1 MSVIPLSDQ
10 VDTAAIFIT
19 SLKLYKFS
27 EKIKSLFYSVATE
40 TQNVNRFKERCI
52 DTIKI
57 LTPGFSAPEEELS
70 ERDIIMINRGMAIRR
85 TSDTYGAFPPLDV
98 PSPPCQPYPGHPGQW
113 SPYHHNQ
120 SQRYLGYSGPYLGY
134 GPSRQP
140 PGQVDIQSAL

>member
-40 TQNVNRFKERCI
+40 TQNVNSFKERCI
-52 DTIKI
+52 DTIII

-85 TSDTYGAFPPLDV
+85 TSEAFPPLDV
-98 PSPPCQPYPGHPGQW
+98 PPPYPCQWSSYP
-113 SPYHHNQ
+113 HHQ
-120 SQRYLGYSGPYLGY
+120 SSRYLGYGSPYHGY
-134 GPSRQP
+134 ASSPQP
-140 PGQVDIQSAL
+140 PGQVKFNQDLGP